1 MKRGADVN
9 AKGLDGK
16 TCLYVAA
23 ENKQLHIVEFILTIP
38 GLRVD
43 MKRINGRTALYIAS
57 INGHIDIVK
66 HLVEKGGKH
75 MNIDTTEEEGM
86 TSLLGACFVGKIN
99 VVRYLISKGADL
111 MAKTNDGTNCLIL
124 AAGME
129 NFRKDKP
136 FAQQGRCGNASAV
149 TELLSLEQVI
159 KSSLQM
165 YGYLHISL

>member
-1 MKRGADVN
+1 
-9 AKGLDGK
+9 
-16 TCLYVAA
+16 
-23 ENKQLHIVEFILTIP
+23 
-38 GLRVD
+38 
-43 MKRINGRTALYIAS
+43 
-57 INGHIDIVK
+57 
-66 HLVEKGGKH
+66 
-75 MNIDTTEEEGM
+75 MNIDTKEEEGM
-86 TSLLGACFVGKIN
+86 TSLLGACFVGKID

-165 YGYLHISL
+165 YGYLHF